1 MLGGGHREGGEGGG
15 SALLPPHRTP
25 PSSPHHNAPPVRT
38 AHLGRVEVGGVIFIG
53 AFAFALRG
61 DEGGGR
67 VRGGAVRPWGP
78 GVLHRGPGVGPCRPR

>member
-1 MLGGGHREGGEGGG
+1 MGGEGGG

-61 DEGGGR
+61 DEGGGQSE
-67 VRGGAVRPWGP
+67 GGGRCVHGVPVSSTGVP
-78 GVLHRGPGVGPCRPR
+78 G